1 MKNLPHDLVFAQKGT
16 YLRHSMGQFDR
27 AYTYGIVMDKNEKVQ
42 SCKHLKNK
50 LHYVDVQ
57 WKELSFKNLSDDC
70 SFIISHDICLVNL
83 FQMLGYTPPGQ
94 TTPLSVNR
102 ITNRCKNITL
112 PQTSFTGGNYL

>member
-16 YLRHSMGQFDR
+16 YLGHSMGQFDR
-27 AYTYGIVMDKNEKVQ
+27 AYTYGIVMEKNEKVQ

-50 LHYVDVQ
+50 LHYVNVQ

-70 SFIISHDICLVNL
+70 SFIISHTICLVNL
-83 FQMLGYTPPGQ
+83 F